1 MSADQPPLIAIVGNP
16 NSGKTT
22 IFNLLTGLRQ
32 KVGNYPGVTVEKKI
46 GECYSQ
52 HGKKLRLIDLPG
64 AYSLNARSPDEAVL
78 RDVLLGRRSDT
89 PRPDRVVFI
98 ADAANLE
105 RNCYLLTQV
114 LELGLPTVLVLN
126 MMDIAQAKEW
136 QIDVKKLGELL
147 GVPVVPMSATQ
158 GSGTVELKSAIS
170 REDTPL
176 PRWQSPPLP
185 EDIRQSVQKTHLA
198 LIQAGAAHKNSTLLE
213 PLYLLSDHDPLHAG
227 IQDSYLA
234 QVDQGR
240 AALEAA
246 HPGWEDQLVNDRY
259 AAIENLTAQVLR
271 RPAEEK
277 PTFTQK
283 LDAILLHPLLGGV
296 AMLGFLS
303 ILFYLIFSFAE
314 IPMGWVDE
322 AFGAL
327 GSWVTG
333 VMPEGDLRD
342 LIVQGA
348 IAGVGGVVIF
358 LPQILILFFFIGLM
372 EDTGY
377 MARVA
382 FILDRLMSLVGLN
395 GKAFLPFLSSYAC
408 AIPGVMATRTID
420 SPKDRLIT
428 ILIAPLA
435 SCTARIPVYVLLISV
450 FMPEDVSAWKKSGIM
465 VGLYALGTLG
475 AFFFAWVFNKG
486 LMRGANAPMI
496 LEMPTYKMPALKSVL
511 LLVWHRAKA
520 FLVRAG
526 TIIFA
531 ISILIWAAST
541 YPKDH
546 DLAERAHALEEK
558 ITELTE
564 AAGGEDKAGE
574 TAVTESLAKPGP
586 RPENEN
592 ANSAAAE
599 AETEAAAEPESPE
612 LVAARAELAEVNSK
626 HLAQSFAGRAGHLI
640 EPVIKPL
647 GYDWKIGIGLIG
659 SFAARE
665 VFVNTM
671 SVVYAVQAQDDEDQ
685 APVRERI
692 QQEKRAD
699 GTPVYTPLVC
709 LSLLV
714 FYVFAMQCVSTMA
727 IVKRETGKWSWM
739 WFQLGFMTGTA
750 YLLSLAVYQIGTA
763 LGY

>member
-1 MSADQPPLIAIVGNP
+1 MSAELPLLAIVGNP

-22 IFNLLTGLRQ
+22 IFNQLTGLRQ

-78 RDVLLGRRSDT
+78 RDVLLGRQADT

-105 RNCYLLTQV
+105 RNLYLLTQV
-114 LELGLPTVLVLN
+114 LELGLPTILVLN
-126 MMDIAQAKEW
+126 MMDIATAKQW
-136 QIDVKKLGELL
+136 RIDLKKLSDEL
-147 GVPVVPMSATQ
+147 GVPVVPMQATT
-158 GSGTVELKSAIS
+158 GNGFLELKSAIS
-170 REDTPL
+170 REDIPL
-176 PRWQSPPLP
+176 PRWQSAPLP
-185 EDIRQSVQKTHLA
+185 DDIRAALHSTRAELLLTGAVNDKT
-198 LIQAGAAHKNSTLLE
+198 TLLE

-227 IQDSYLA
+227 IRDAHLGQI
-234 QVDQGR
+234 QRGR
-240 AALEAA
+240 DTLSAT
-246 HPGWEDQLVNDRY
+246 HPGWEDQLVADRY
-259 AAIENLTAQVLR
+259 AKIETLTAQVLQ
-271 RPAEEK
+271 RPGQEL
-277 PTFTQK
+277 PTITQK
-283 LDAILLHPLLGGV
+283 LDAILLHPWLGGLT
-296 AMLGFLS
+296 MLAFLAF
-303 ILFYLIFSFAE
+303 LFYLIFAFAE
-314 IPMGWVDE
+314 IPMGLIDE

-327 GSWVTG
+327 GTWVTG
-333 VMPEGDLRD
+333 IMPPGDLRD

-358 LPQILILFFFIGLM
+358 LPQILILFFFIGIM

-382 FILDRLMSLVGLN
+382 FILDRLMSVVGLN

-450 FMPEDVSAWKKSGIM
+450 FMPDTVSTWAKAGIM

-475 AFFFAWVFNKG
+475 AFFFAWVLNKG
-486 LMRGANAPMI
+486 IMRGQNAPMI
-496 LEMPTYKMPALKSVL
+496 LEMPTYKMPALKSIL
-511 LLVWHRAKA
+511 LLVWQRAKA

-526 TIIFA
+526 TIIFG

-541 YPKDH
+541 YPKNHEISDQVGVVE
-546 DLAERAHALEEK
+546 ERIAGLEAQGESE
-558 ITELTE
+558 TAAPQLE
-564 AAGGEDKAGE
+564 AAK
-574 TAVTESLAKPGP
+574 
-586 RPENEN
+586 
-592 ANSAAAE
+592 
-599 AETEAAAEPESPE
+599 
-612 LVAARAELAEVNSK
+612 AELASLNSQ

-640 EPVIKPL
+640 EPAIKPL

-671 SVVYAVQAQDDEDQ
+671 SVVYAVQAQDDEDLT
-685 APVRERI
+685 PVRDRI
-692 QQEKRAD
+692 REEKRAN
-699 GTPVYTPLVC
+699 GTAVYTPLVC
-709 LSLLV
+709 ISLLV

-727 IVKRETGKWSWM
+727 IVKRETGSWGWM

-750 YLLSLAVYQIGTA
+750 YILSLAIFQIGTA

>member
-1 MSADQPPLIAIVGNP
+1 MSAESPLLAIVGNP

-78 RDVLLGRRSDT
+78 RDVLLGRRADT

-105 RNCYLLTQV
+105 RNLYLLTQV

-126 MMDIAQAKEW
+126 MMDIAEAKEW
-136 QIDVKKLGELL
+136 RIDVKKLAEEL
-147 GVPVVPMSATQ
+147 GVPVVPMQAT
-158 GSGTVELKSAIS
+158 SGTGFLELKAAIS
-170 REDTPL
+170 REDIPL
-176 PRWQSPPLP
+176 PRWQSAPLP
-185 EDIRQSVQKTHLA
+185 EEIRAALQTTRAELLLTGAVHDKT
-198 LIQAGAAHKNSTLLE
+198 TLLE

-227 IQDSYLA
+227 IKDTHLGQI
-234 QVDQGR
+234 QRGR
-240 AALEAA
+240 DTLNAAY
-246 HPGWEDQLVNDRY
+246 PGWEDELVAARY
-259 AAIENLTAQVLR
+259 VEIEKVTAEVLK
-271 RPAEEK
+271 RPEQEL
-277 PTFTQK
+277 PTLTQK
-283 LDAILLHPLLGGV
+283 LDAFLLHPIFGGITV
-296 AMLGFLS
+296 LTFLVF
-303 ILFYLIFSFAE
+303 LFYLIFKVAE
-314 IPMGWVDE
+314 GPMDWIDAGFGSLGAWVSE
-322 AFGAL
+322 L
-327 GSWVTG
+327 
-333 VMPEGDLRD
+333 MPPGDLRD
-342 LIVQGA
+342 LIVEGA

-377 MARVA
+377 MARLA
-382 FILDRLMSLVGLN
+382 FILDRLMSVVGLN
-395 GKAFLPFLSSYAC
+395 GKAFIPFLSSYAC

-435 SCTARIPVYVLLISV
+435 SCSARIPVYVLLISA
-450 FMPEDVSAWKKSGIM
+450 FMPDTVSTLAKASIM

-475 AFFFAWVFNKG
+475 AFFFAWVLNKG
-486 LMRGANAPMI
+486 VMRGSNAPMI
-496 LEMPTYKMPALKSVL
+496 LEMPSYKMPALRSIL
-511 LLVWHRAKA
+511 LLVWQRARA

-526 TIIFA
+526 TVIFG

-541 YPKDH
+541 YPKN
-546 DLAERAHALEEK
+546 HALNDQAAVIEQR
-558 ITELTE
+558 ITALE
-564 AAGGEDKAGE
+564 ASADIAQVD
-574 TAVTESLAKPGP
+574 AAK
-586 RPENEN
+586 
-592 ANSAAAE
+592 
-599 AETEAAAEPESPE
+599 
-612 LVAARAELAEVNSK
+612 AELALVKSQ
-626 HLAQSFAGRAGHLI
+626 HLAQSIAGRAGHLI
-640 EPVIKPL
+640 EPAIKPL

-671 SVVYAVQAQDDEDQ
+671 SVVYAVQAEDDDLT
-685 APVRERI
+685 PVRDRLR
-692 QQEKRAD
+692 QEKRVD
-699 GTPVYTPLVC
+699 GSLVYTPLVC
-709 LSLLV
+709 ISLLV

-727 IVKRETGKWSWM
+727 IVKRETGSWGWM

-750 YLLSLAVYQIGTA
+750 YLLALGVYQIGSA

>member
-1 MSADQPPLIAIVGNP
+1 MSAEAPLIAIVGNP

-22 IFNLLTGLRQ
+22 IFNQLTGLRQ

-78 RDVLLGRRSDT
+78 RDVLLGRRADT

-105 RNCYLLTQV
+105 RNLYLLTQV
-114 LELGLPTVLVLN
+114 LELGLPVVLVLN
-126 MMDIAQAKEW
+126 MMDIAEAKEW
-136 QIDVKKLGELL
+136 RIDLPKLSAAL
-147 GVPVVPMSATQ
+147 GVPVVPMQATK
-158 GSGTVELKSAIS
+158 GTGFLELKTAIS
-170 REDTPL
+170 REDLPL
-176 PRWQSPPLP
+176 PRWQSAPLP
-185 EDIRQSVQKTHLA
+185 EDIRGALHTTHA
-198 LIQAGAAHKNSTLLE
+198 QLIQSGAAHAKSTVLE

-227 IQDSYLA
+227 IQDAHLE
-234 QVDQGR
+234 QVKKGR
-240 AALEAA
+240 EALEAA

-259 AAIENLTAQVLR
+259 QEIEKLTQEILR
-271 RPAEEK
+271 RPEKEK

-283 LDAILLHPLLGGV
+283 LDAVLLHPFLGG
-296 AMLGFLS
+296 AIMLAFLTF
-303 ILFYLIFSFAE
+303 LFYLIFTVAE
-314 IPMGWVDE
+314 TPMGWIDS
-322 AFGAL
+322 AFGSL
-327 GSWVTG
+327 GTWVQAQ
-333 VMPEGDLRD
+333 MPEGDLRD
-342 LIVQGA
+342 LIVDGA

-358 LPQILILFFFIGLM
+358 LPQILILFFFIGIM

-382 FILDRLMSLVGLN
+382 FILDRLMSMVGLN

-450 FMPEDVSAWKKSGIM
+450 FMPDTVSTWAKAGIM

-475 AFFFAWVFNKG
+475 AFFFAWVLNKG
-486 LMRGANAPMI
+486 IMRGANAPMI
-496 LEMPTYKMPALKSVL
+496 LEMPTYKMPALKSIL
-511 LLVWHRAKA
+511 LLVSQRAKA
-520 FLVRAG
+520 FLLRAG
-526 TIIFA
+526 TIIFG

-541 YPKDH
+541 YPKNQDLHDH
-546 DLAERAHALEEK
+546 AAKVEERISGLEARAEDPA
-558 ITELTE
+558 
-564 AAGGEDKAGE
+564 
-574 TAVTESLAKPGP
+574 
-586 RPENEN
+586 
-592 ANSAAAE
+592 AAAE
-599 AETEAAAEPESPE
+599 LEAAK
-612 LVAARAELAEVNSK
+612 AELATVKSQ
-626 HLAQSFAGRAGHLI
+626 HLAQSIAGRAGHLI

-671 SVVYAVQAQDDEDQ
+671 SVVYAVQADDDEDL
-685 APVRERI
+685 APVRDRI
-692 QQEKRAD
+692 REEKRPD
-699 GTPVYTPLVC
+699 GSLVYTPLVC
-709 LSLLV
+709 ISLLV

-727 IVKRETGKWSWM
+727 VVKRETGSWRWM
-739 WFQLGFMTGTA
+739 WFQLGFMSGTA
-750 YLLSLAVYQIGTA
+750 YILSLAVYQIGT
-763 LGY
+763 LMGY